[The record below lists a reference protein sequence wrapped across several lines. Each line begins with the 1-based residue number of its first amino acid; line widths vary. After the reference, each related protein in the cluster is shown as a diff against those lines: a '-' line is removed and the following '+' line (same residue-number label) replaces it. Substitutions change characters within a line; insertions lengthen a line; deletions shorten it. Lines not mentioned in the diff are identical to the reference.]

1 MTSSRRPST
10 APPTTLPWPSRY
22 FVAEWIT
29 RSAPSANGSWSA
41 GVQKQ
46 LSTASSAP
54 ERFATSASAAM
65 SAISVSG
72 FEGVSR
78 NRSRVDGRTAR
89 RHASA
94 SAPSTNVVSTPNFV
108 STFVKSCTVAPKML
122 DDETMW
128 SPPFISPITQARI
141 AAMPEAVA
149 TQASAPS
156 SAASRSWNAATVG
169 LLKRE

>member
-1 MTSSRRPST
+1 M
-10 APPTTLPWPSRY
+10 
-22 FVAEWIT
+22 T
-29 RSAPSANGSWSA
+29 RSAPSSNGSCSA

-54 ERFATSASAAM
+54 ELLAIPASAAM

-72 FEGVSR
+72 FDGVST
-78 NRSRVDGRTAR
+78 NSSRVDGRTAR
-89 RHASA
+89 RHASV
-94 SAPSTNVVSTPNFV
+94 SAPSTNVVSTPNLGRTV
-108 STFVKSCTVAPKML
+108 VKSCTVAPKML

-128 SPPFISPITQARI
+128 SPPFISPMTHDRI